1 MIAFRKMNSCFILQ
15 EMGVSCSIYP
25 AFEKRRT
32 WETIKWLRSIT
43 HLPIVVKG
51 VMTSEDAILAIQN
64 GVSAIYVSNHGGRGL
79 SSVQA
84 PVRHI
89 QEIMAVFQN

>member
-1 MIAFRKMNSCFILQ
+1 MRVDKRCVLD
-15 EMGVSCSIYP
+15 P
-25 AFEKRRT
+25 AFDESMT
-32 WETIKWLRSIT
+32 WETIRWLRSIT

-64 GVSAIYVSNHGGRGL
+64 GVSAIYVSNHGGRAL

-84 PVRHI
+84 TVRHI
-89 QEIMAVFQN
+89 QERYHPTLIMAVYQNYVFI